1 MKQNMKVFIPATL
14 GMLTAFGPFVT
25 DFYLPVLPEMTGYF
39 HTTPALASM
48 SLTAGMIG
56 LAAGQLFIGPLTDK
70 YGRKRILVGSM
81 LLFVVASLLCIFSG
95 DIFMFNA
102 MRVLQGLAG
111 AGGIVI
117 AKSMSADMYTGR
129 ELASFMALLGA
140 INGIAPVCAPVVGGL
155 MAGVTSWTGVF
166 AVILAVGLVLMVCSM
181 FLPETLQPANR
192 IRKSVIKVYGNL
204 FRVFRNS
211 RFTLS
216 VMAEMACFFMF
227 FAYIA
232 SSPFIM
238 QQVYHLSPLGYS
250 LCFGLNALM
259 IGVGAAMATRFR
271 SQGTCLRFGGLGMLA
286 GTLLL
291 AFLLNTAMPLWIV
304 MLAYIY
310 TLICFGLMQPPL
322 TAIAFDGHSPRQRA
336 RQCRCCQCHL
346 RCLRLCC
353 RCPFE
358 SACRHWRHNR
368 HFRPRHGMRSRCLP
382 PVYPAAEQQAARRCG
397 MIKVVY

>member
-1 MKQNMKVFIPATL
+1 MKVFIPATL

-56 LAAGQLFIGPLTDK
+56 LAVGQLFIGPLTDK

-322 TAIAFDGHSPRQRA
+322 TAIALDSERDNAGAASAIFGASGFVAGALSSPLVGIGDITVTSGLIMACGAVVCLLFILPLSSKLRA
-336 RQCRCCQCHL
+336 
-346 RCLRLCC
+346 
-353 RCPFE
+353 
-358 SACRHWRHNR
+358 
-368 HFRPRHGMRSRCLP
+368 
-382 PVYPAAEQQAARRCG
+382 VAA
-397 MIKVVY
+397 

>member
-211 RFTLS
+211 RFILS

-322 TAIAFDGHSPRQRA
+322 TAIALDSERDNAGAASAIFGASGFVAGALSSPLVGIGDITVTSGLIMACGAVVCLLFILPLSSKLRA
-336 RQCRCCQCHL
+336 
-346 RCLRLCC
+346 
-353 RCPFE
+353 
-358 SACRHWRHNR
+358 
-368 HFRPRHGMRSRCLP
+368 
-382 PVYPAAEQQAARRCG
+382 VAA
-397 MIKVVY
+397 

>member
-56 LAAGQLFIGPLTDK
+56 LAAGQLFIWPLTDK

-140 INGIAPVCAPVVGGL
+140 INGIAPVCAPVIGGL

-322 TAIAFDGHSPRQRA
+322 TAIALDSERDNAGAASAIFGASGFVAGALSSPLVGIGDITVTSGLIMACGAVVCLLFILPLSSKLRA
-336 RQCRCCQCHL
+336 
-346 RCLRLCC
+346 
-353 RCPFE
+353 
-358 SACRHWRHNR
+358 
-368 HFRPRHGMRSRCLP
+368 
-382 PVYPAAEQQAARRCG
+382 VAA
-397 MIKVVY
+397 

>member
-166 AVILAVGLVLMVCSM
+166 AVILAVGIVLMVCSM

-322 TAIAFDGHSPRQRA
+322 TAIALDSERDNVGAASAIFGASGFVAGALSSPLVGIGDITVTSGLVMACGAVVCLLFILPLSSKLRA
-336 RQCRCCQCHL
+336 
-346 RCLRLCC
+346 
-353 RCPFE
+353 
-358 SACRHWRHNR
+358 
-368 HFRPRHGMRSRCLP
+368 
-382 PVYPAAEQQAARRCG
+382 VAA
-397 MIKVVY
+397 

>member
-95 DIFMFNA
+95 DIFMFNT

-166 AVILAVGLVLMVCSM
+166 AVILAVGIVLMVCSM

-322 TAIAFDGHSPRQRA
+322 TAIALDSERDNAGAASAIFGASGFVAGAFASPLVGIGDITVTSGLVMVCGAVVCLLFILPLSSKLRA
-336 RQCRCCQCHL
+336 
-346 RCLRLCC
+346 
-353 RCPFE
+353 
-358 SACRHWRHNR
+358 
-368 HFRPRHGMRSRCLP
+368 
-382 PVYPAAEQQAARRCG
+382 VAA
-397 MIKVVY
+397 

>member
-1 MKQNMKVFIPATL
+1 MKVFIPATL

-129 ELASFMALLGA
+129 ELANFMALLGA

-166 AVILAVGLVLMVCSM
+166 AVILAVGIVLMVCSM

-322 TAIAFDGHSPRQRA
+322 TAIALDSERDNAGAASAIFGASGFVAGALSSPLVGIGDITVTSGLVMACGAVVCLLFILPLSSKLRA
-336 RQCRCCQCHL
+336 
-346 RCLRLCC
+346 
-353 RCPFE
+353 
-358 SACRHWRHNR
+358 
-368 HFRPRHGMRSRCLP
+368 
-382 PVYPAAEQQAARRCG
+382 VAA
-397 MIKVVY
+397 

>member
-56 LAAGQLFIGPLTDK
+56 LAFGQLFIGPLTDK

-166 AVILAVGLVLMVCSM
+166 AVILAVGIVLMVCSM

-322 TAIAFDGHSPRQRA
+322 TAIALDSERDNAGAASAIFGASGFVAGALSSPLVGIGDITVTSGLIMACGAVVCLLFILPLSSKLRA
-336 RQCRCCQCHL
+336 
-346 RCLRLCC
+346 
-353 RCPFE
+353 
-358 SACRHWRHNR
+358 
-368 HFRPRHGMRSRCLP
+368 
-382 PVYPAAEQQAARRCG
+382 VAA
-397 MIKVVY
+397 

>member
-70 YGRKRILVGSM
+70 YGRKLILVGSM

-322 TAIAFDGHSPRQRA
+322 TAIALDSERDNAGAASAIFGASGFVAGALSSPLVGIGDITVTSGLIMACGAVVCLLFILPLSSKLRA
-336 RQCRCCQCHL
+336 
-346 RCLRLCC
+346 
-353 RCPFE
+353 
-358 SACRHWRHNR
+358 
-368 HFRPRHGMRSRCLP
+368 
-382 PVYPAAEQQAARRCG
+382 VAA
-397 MIKVVY
+397 

>member
-102 MRVLQGLAG
+102 MRGLQGLAG

-322 TAIAFDGHSPRQRA
+322 TAIAIDSERDNAGAASAIFGASGFVAGALSSPLVGIGDITVTSGLVMACGAVVCLLFILPLSSKLRA
-336 RQCRCCQCHL
+336 
-346 RCLRLCC
+346 
-353 RCPFE
+353 
-358 SACRHWRHNR
+358 
-368 HFRPRHGMRSRCLP
+368 
-382 PVYPAAEQQAARRCG
+382 VAA
-397 MIKVVY
+397 

>member
-117 AKSMSADMYTGR
+117 AKSMSADMYTGC

-322 TAIAFDGHSPRQRA
+322 TAIALDSERDNAGAASAIFGASGFVAGALSSPLVGIGDITVTSGLVMACGAVVCLLFILPLSSKLRA
-336 RQCRCCQCHL
+336 
-346 RCLRLCC
+346 
-353 RCPFE
+353 
-358 SACRHWRHNR
+358 
-368 HFRPRHGMRSRCLP
+368 
-382 PVYPAAEQQAARRCG
+382 VAA
-397 MIKVVY
+397 

>member
-291 AFLLNTAMPLWIV
+291 TFLLNTAMPLWIV

-322 TAIAFDGHSPRQRA
+322 TAIALDSERDNAGAASAIFGASGFVAGALSSPLVGIGDITVTSGLIMACGAVVCLLFILPLSSKLRA
-336 RQCRCCQCHL
+336 
-346 RCLRLCC
+346 
-353 RCPFE
+353 
-358 SACRHWRHNR
+358 
-368 HFRPRHGMRSRCLP
+368 
-382 PVYPAAEQQAARRCG
+382 VAA
-397 MIKVVY
+397 

>member
-166 AVILAVGLVLMVCSM
+166 AVILAVGIVLMVCSM

-322 TAIAFDGHSPRQRA
+322 TAIALDSERDNAGAASAIFGASGFVAGALSSPLVGIGDVTLTSGLVMACGAVVCLLFILPLSSKLRA
-336 RQCRCCQCHL
+336 
-346 RCLRLCC
+346 
-353 RCPFE
+353 
-358 SACRHWRHNR
+358 
-368 HFRPRHGMRSRCLP
+368 
-382 PVYPAAEQQAARRCG
+382 VAA
-397 MIKVVY
+397 

>member
-102 MRVLQGLAG
+102 MRGLQGLAG

-166 AVILAVGLVLMVCSM
+166 AVILAVGIVLMVCSM

-322 TAIAFDGHSPRQRA
+322 TAIALDSERDNAGAASAIFGASGFVAGALSSPLVGIGDITVTSGLVMVCGAVVCLLFILPLSSKLRA
-336 RQCRCCQCHL
+336 
-346 RCLRLCC
+346 
-353 RCPFE
+353 
-358 SACRHWRHNR
+358 
-368 HFRPRHGMRSRCLP
+368 
-382 PVYPAAEQQAARRCG
+382 VAA
-397 MIKVVY
+397 

>member
-259 IGVGAAMATRFR
+259 IGVGATMATRFR

-322 TAIAFDGHSPRQRA
+322 TAIALDSERDNAGAASAIFGASGFVAGALSSPLVGIGDITVTSGLVMVCGAVVCLLFILPLSSKLRA
-336 RQCRCCQCHL
+336 
-346 RCLRLCC
+346 
-353 RCPFE
+353 
-358 SACRHWRHNR
+358 
-368 HFRPRHGMRSRCLP
+368 
-382 PVYPAAEQQAARRCG
+382 VAA
-397 MIKVVY
+397 

>member
-140 INGIAPVCAPVVGGL
+140 INGIAPVCAQVVGGL

-322 TAIAFDGHSPRQRA
+322 TAIALDSERDNAGAASAIFGASGFVAGALSSPLVGIGDITVTSGLIMACGAVVCLLFILPLSSKLRA
-336 RQCRCCQCHL
+336 
-346 RCLRLCC
+346 
-353 RCPFE
+353 
-358 SACRHWRHNR
+358 
-368 HFRPRHGMRSRCLP
+368 
-382 PVYPAAEQQAARRCG
+382 VAA
-397 MIKVVY
+397 

>member
-155 MAGVTSWTGVF
+155 MAGVTLWTGVF

-322 TAIAFDGHSPRQRA
+322 TAIALDSERDNAGAASAIFGASGFVAGALSSPLVGIGDITVTSGLVMVCGA
-336 RQCRCCQCHL
+336 VVCLLFILPLSSKL
-346 RCLRLCC
+346 RGCGIGV
-353 RCPFE
+353 
-358 SACRHWRHNR
+358 
-368 HFRPRHGMRSRCLP
+368 FR
-382 PVYPAAEQQAARRCG
+382 
-397 MIKVVY
+397 

>member
-166 AVILAVGLVLMVCSM
+166 AVILAVGIVLMVCSM
-181 FLPETLQPANR
+181 FLPETLQPANS

-322 TAIAFDGHSPRQRA
+322 TAIALDSERDNAGAASAIFGASGFVAGALSSPLVGIGDITVTSGLIMACGAVVCLLFILPLSSKLRA
-336 RQCRCCQCHL
+336 
-346 RCLRLCC
+346 
-353 RCPFE
+353 
-358 SACRHWRHNR
+358 
-368 HFRPRHGMRSRCLP
+368 
-382 PVYPAAEQQAARRCG
+382 VAA
-397 MIKVVY
+397 

>member
-192 IRKSVIKVYGNL
+192 IRKGVIKVYGNL

-322 TAIAFDGHSPRQRA
+322 TAIALDSERDNVGAASAIFGASGFVAGALSSPLVGIGDITVTSGLIMACGAVVCLLFILPLSSKLRA
-336 RQCRCCQCHL
+336 
-346 RCLRLCC
+346 
-353 RCPFE
+353 
-358 SACRHWRHNR
+358 
-368 HFRPRHGMRSRCLP
+368 
-382 PVYPAAEQQAARRCG
+382 VAA
-397 MIKVVY
+397 

>member
-1 MKQNMKVFIPATL
+1 MKVFIPATL

-102 MRVLQGLAG
+102 MRGLQGLAG

-322 TAIAFDGHSPRQRA
+322 TAIALDSERDNAGAASAIFGASGFVAGALSSPLVGIGDITVTSGLIMACGAVVCLLFILPLSSKLRA
-336 RQCRCCQCHL
+336 
-346 RCLRLCC
+346 
-353 RCPFE
+353 
-358 SACRHWRHNR
+358 
-368 HFRPRHGMRSRCLP
+368 
-382 PVYPAAEQQAARRCG
+382 VAA
-397 MIKVVY
+397 

>member
-39 HTTPALASM
+39 HTTPELASM

-166 AVILAVGLVLMVCSM
+166 AVILAVGIVLMVCSM

-322 TAIAFDGHSPRQRA
+322 TAIALDSERDNAGAASAIFGASGFVAGALSSPLVGIGDITVTSGLVMACGAVVCLLFILPLSSKLRA
-336 RQCRCCQCHL
+336 
-346 RCLRLCC
+346 
-353 RCPFE
+353 
-358 SACRHWRHNR
+358 
-368 HFRPRHGMRSRCLP
+368 
-382 PVYPAAEQQAARRCG
+382 VAA
-397 MIKVVY
+397 

>member
-166 AVILAVGLVLMVCSM
+166 AVILAVGIVLMVCSM

-310 TLICFGLMQPPL
+310 TLICFELMQPPL
-322 TAIAFDGHSPRQRA
+322 TAIALDSERDNAGAASAIFGASGFVAGALSSPLVGIGDITVTSGLVMACGAVVCLLFILPLSSKLRA
-336 RQCRCCQCHL
+336 
-346 RCLRLCC
+346 
-353 RCPFE
+353 
-358 SACRHWRHNR
+358 
-368 HFRPRHGMRSRCLP
+368 
-382 PVYPAAEQQAARRCG
+382 VAA
-397 MIKVVY
+397 

>member
-166 AVILAVGLVLMVCSM
+166 AVILAVGIVLMVCSM

-238 QQVYHLSPLGYS
+238 QQVYNLSPLGYS

-322 TAIAFDGHSPRQRA
+322 TAIALDSERDNAGAASAIFGASGFVAGALSSPLVGIGDITVTSGLVMACGAVVCLLFILPLSSKLRA
-336 RQCRCCQCHL
+336 
-346 RCLRLCC
+346 
-353 RCPFE
+353 
-358 SACRHWRHNR
+358 
-368 HFRPRHGMRSRCLP
+368 
-382 PVYPAAEQQAARRCG
+382 VAA
-397 MIKVVY
+397 

>member
-291 AFLLNTAMPLWIV
+291 AFLFNTAMPLWIV

-322 TAIAFDGHSPRQRA
+322 TAIALDSERDNAGAASAIFGASGFVAGALSSPLVGIGDITVTSGLIMVCGAVVCLLFILPLSSKLRA
-336 RQCRCCQCHL
+336 
-346 RCLRLCC
+346 
-353 RCPFE
+353 
-358 SACRHWRHNR
+358 
-368 HFRPRHGMRSRCLP
+368 
-382 PVYPAAEQQAARRCG
+382 VAA
-397 MIKVVY
+397 

>member
-1 MKQNMKVFIPATL
+1 MKVFIPATL

-322 TAIAFDGHSPRQRA
+322 TAIALDSERDNAGAASAIFGASGFVAGALSSPLVGIGDVTLTSGLVMVCGAVVCLLFILPLSSKLRA
-336 RQCRCCQCHL
+336 
-346 RCLRLCC
+346 
-353 RCPFE
+353 
-358 SACRHWRHNR
+358 
-368 HFRPRHGMRSRCLP
+368 
-382 PVYPAAEQQAARRCG
+382 VAA
-397 MIKVVY
+397 

>member
-166 AVILAVGLVLMVCSM
+166 EVILAVGIVLMVCSM

-322 TAIAFDGHSPRQRA
+322 TAIALDSERDNAGAASAIFGASGFVAGALSSPLVGIGDITVTSGLVMACGAVVCLLFILPLSSKLRA
-336 RQCRCCQCHL
+336 
-346 RCLRLCC
+346 
-353 RCPFE
+353 
-358 SACRHWRHNR
+358 
-368 HFRPRHGMRSRCLP
+368 
-382 PVYPAAEQQAARRCG
+382 VAA
-397 MIKVVY
+397 

>member
-1 MKQNMKVFIPATL
+1 MKQNMKVFIPATF

-81 LLFVVASLLCIFSG
+81 LLFVVSSLLCIFSG

-322 TAIAFDGHSPRQRA
+322 TAIALDSERDNARAASAIFGASGFVAGALSSPLVGIGDITVTSGLVMACGAVVCLLFILPLSSKLRA
-336 RQCRCCQCHL
+336 
-346 RCLRLCC
+346 
-353 RCPFE
+353 
-358 SACRHWRHNR
+358 
-368 HFRPRHGMRSRCLP
+368 
-382 PVYPAAEQQAARRCG
+382 VAA
-397 MIKVVY
+397 

>member
-1 MKQNMKVFIPATL
+1 MKVFIPATL

-81 LLFVVASLLCIFSG
+81 LLFVLASLLCIFSG

-166 AVILAVGLVLMVCSM
+166 AVILAVGIVLMVCSM

-322 TAIAFDGHSPRQRA
+322 TAIALDSERDNAGAASAIFGASGFVAGALSSPLVGIGDITVTSGLVMACGAVVCLLFILPLSSKLRA
-336 RQCRCCQCHL
+336 
-346 RCLRLCC
+346 
-353 RCPFE
+353 
-358 SACRHWRHNR
+358 
-368 HFRPRHGMRSRCLP
+368 
-382 PVYPAAEQQAARRCG
+382 VAA
-397 MIKVVY
+397 

>member
-259 IGVGAAMATRFR
+259 IGVGATMATRFR

-322 TAIAFDGHSPRQRA
+322 TAIALDSERDNAGVASAIFGASGFVAGALSSPLVGIGDITVTSGLVMACGAVVCLLFILPLSSKLRA
-336 RQCRCCQCHL
+336 
-346 RCLRLCC
+346 
-353 RCPFE
+353 
-358 SACRHWRHNR
+358 
-368 HFRPRHGMRSRCLP
+368 
-382 PVYPAAEQQAARRCG
+382 VAA
-397 MIKVVY
+397 

>member
-81 LLFVVASLLCIFSG
+81 LLFVVTSLLCIFSG

-238 QQVYHLSPLGYS
+238 QQVYRLSPLGYS

-322 TAIAFDGHSPRQRA
+322 TAIALDSERDNAGAASAIFGASGFVAGALSSPLVGIGDITVTSGLIMACGAVVCLLFILPLSSKLRA
-336 RQCRCCQCHL
+336 
-346 RCLRLCC
+346 
-353 RCPFE
+353 
-358 SACRHWRHNR
+358 
-368 HFRPRHGMRSRCLP
+368 
-382 PVYPAAEQQAARRCG
+382 VAA
-397 MIKVVY
+397 

>member
-14 GMLTAFGPFVT
+14 GMFTAFGPFVT

-166 AVILAVGLVLMVCSM
+166 AVILAVGIVLMVCSM

-291 AFLLNTAMPLWIV
+291 AFLLNTAMPLLIV

-322 TAIAFDGHSPRQRA
+322 TAIALDSERDNAGAASAIFGASGFVAGALSSPLVGIGDITVTSGLVMACGAVVCLLFILPLSSKLRA
-336 RQCRCCQCHL
+336 
-346 RCLRLCC
+346 
-353 RCPFE
+353 
-358 SACRHWRHNR
+358 
-368 HFRPRHGMRSRCLP
+368 
-382 PVYPAAEQQAARRCG
+382 VAA
-397 MIKVVY
+397 

>member
-102 MRVLQGLAG
+102 MRGLQGLAG

-216 VMAEMACFFMF
+216 VMAEVACFFMF

-322 TAIAFDGHSPRQRA
+322 TAIALDSERDNAGAASAIFGASGFVAGALSSPLVGIGDITVTSGLVMACGAVVCLLFILPLSSKLRA
-336 RQCRCCQCHL
+336 
-346 RCLRLCC
+346 
-353 RCPFE
+353 
-358 SACRHWRHNR
+358 
-368 HFRPRHGMRSRCLP
+368 
-382 PVYPAAEQQAARRCG
+382 VAA
-397 MIKVVY
+397 

>member
-1 MKQNMKVFIPATL
+1 MKVFIPATL

-259 IGVGAAMATRFR
+259 IGVDAAMATRFR

-322 TAIAFDGHSPRQRA
+322 TAIALDSERDNAGAASAIFGASGFVAGALSSPLVGIGDVTLTSGLVMACGAVVCLLFILPLSSKLRA
-336 RQCRCCQCHL
+336 
-346 RCLRLCC
+346 
-353 RCPFE
+353 
-358 SACRHWRHNR
+358 
-368 HFRPRHGMRSRCLP
+368 
-382 PVYPAAEQQAARRCG
+382 VAA
-397 MIKVVY
+397 

>member
-166 AVILAVGLVLMVCSM
+166 AVILAVGIVLMVCSM

-322 TAIAFDGHSPRQRA
+322 TAIALDSERDNAGAASAIFGASGFVAGALSSPLVGIGDITVTSGLVMVCGAVVCLLFILPLSSKLRA
-336 RQCRCCQCHL
+336 
-346 RCLRLCC
+346 
-353 RCPFE
+353 
-358 SACRHWRHNR
+358 
-368 HFRPRHGMRSRCLP
+368 
-382 PVYPAAEQQAARRCG
+382 VAA
-397 MIKVVY
+397 

>member
-102 MRVLQGLAG
+102 MCVLQGLAG

-166 AVILAVGLVLMVCSM
+166 AVILAVGIVLMVCSM

-322 TAIAFDGHSPRQRA
+322 TAIALDSERDNAGAASAIFGASGFVAGALSSPLVGIGDITVTSGLIMA
-336 RQCRCCQCHL
+336 CGAVVCLLFILPLSSKL
-346 RCLRLCC
+346 R
-353 RCPFE
+353 
-358 SACRHWRHNR
+358 S
-368 HFRPRHGMRSRCLP
+368 
-382 PVYPAAEQQAARRCG
+382 VAA
-397 MIKVVY
+397 

>member
-166 AVILAVGLVLMVCSM
+166 AVILAVGIVLMVCSM

-322 TAIAFDGHSPRQRA
+322 TAIALDSERDNAGAASAIFGASGFVAGALSSPLVGIGDITLTSGLVMACGAVVCLLFILPLSSKLRA
-336 RQCRCCQCHL
+336 
-346 RCLRLCC
+346 
-353 RCPFE
+353 
-358 SACRHWRHNR
+358 
-368 HFRPRHGMRSRCLP
+368 
-382 PVYPAAEQQAARRCG
+382 VAA
-397 MIKVVY
+397 

>member
-56 LAAGQLFIGPLTDK
+56 FAAGQLFIGPLTDK

-322 TAIAFDGHSPRQRA
+322 TAIALDSERDNAGAASAIFGASGFVAGALSSPLVGIGDITVTSGLIMACGAVVCLLFILPLSSKLRA
-336 RQCRCCQCHL
+336 
-346 RCLRLCC
+346 
-353 RCPFE
+353 
-358 SACRHWRHNR
+358 
-368 HFRPRHGMRSRCLP
+368 
-382 PVYPAAEQQAARRCG
+382 VAA
-397 MIKVVY
+397 

>member
-1 MKQNMKVFIPATL
+1 MKVFIPATL

-70 YGRKRILVGSM
+70 YGRKRILVGSI

-166 AVILAVGLVLMVCSM
+166 AVILAVGIVLMVCSM

-322 TAIAFDGHSPRQRA
+322 TAIALDSERDNAGAASAIFGASGFVAGALSSPLVGIGDITVTSGLVMACGAVVCLLFILPLSSKLRA
-336 RQCRCCQCHL
+336 
-346 RCLRLCC
+346 
-353 RCPFE
+353 
-358 SACRHWRHNR
+358 
-368 HFRPRHGMRSRCLP
+368 
-382 PVYPAAEQQAARRCG
+382 VAA
-397 MIKVVY
+397 

>member
-70 YGRKRILVGSM
+70 YERKRILVGSM

-322 TAIAFDGHSPRQRA
+322 TAIALDSERDNAGAASAIFGASGFVAGALSSPLVGIGDVTLTSGLVMACGAVVCLLFILPLSSKLRA
-336 RQCRCCQCHL
+336 
-346 RCLRLCC
+346 
-353 RCPFE
+353 
-358 SACRHWRHNR
+358 
-368 HFRPRHGMRSRCLP
+368 
-382 PVYPAAEQQAARRCG
+382 VAA
-397 MIKVVY
+397 

>member
-117 AKSMSADMYTGR
+117 AKSMSADMYTCR

-322 TAIAFDGHSPRQRA
+322 TAIALDSERDNAGAASAIFGASGFVAGALSSPLVGIGDITVTSGLIMACGAVVCLLFILPLSSKLRA
-336 RQCRCCQCHL
+336 
-346 RCLRLCC
+346 
-353 RCPFE
+353 
-358 SACRHWRHNR
+358 
-368 HFRPRHGMRSRCLP
+368 
-382 PVYPAAEQQAARRCG
+382 VAA
-397 MIKVVY
+397 

>member
-1 MKQNMKVFIPATL
+1 MKVFIPATL

-102 MRVLQGLAG
+102 MRALQGLAG

-322 TAIAFDGHSPRQRA
+322 TAIALDSERDNAGAASAIFGASGFVAGALSSPLVGIGDITLTSGLVMACGAVVCLLFILPLSSKLRA
-336 RQCRCCQCHL
+336 
-346 RCLRLCC
+346 
-353 RCPFE
+353 
-358 SACRHWRHNR
+358 
-368 HFRPRHGMRSRCLP
+368 
-382 PVYPAAEQQAARRCG
+382 VAA
-397 MIKVVY
+397 